1 MTKISTKSDIHKKQ
15 FVDALEKT
23 LGNISLACKMVNL
36 HRSTFYEWC
45 KTDSLFKASVEDI
58 NEIALDFAESELQ
71 KQIKNG
77 STAATIFYL
86 KTKGKKR
93 GYIERI
99 EQEFR
104 GGLENKLEIS
114 IVRTETPI
122 RKLESDIDLD

>member
-45 KTDSLFKASVEDI
+45 KTDIEFKASVEDI

-99 EQEFR
+99 EQDFR

-114 IVRTETPI
+114 IVRTDTPI